1 MKNIQVIDDADNCVY
16 DVFQATDEEFEI
28 LFPNS
33 TDISFFD
40 DVWDRS
46 DQETLKPI
54 MDRIWSRPIK
64 KRDAN
69 GIYGILFYGM
79 DYKKQYYPTLKD
91 DEAVNPDGTLLRRS

>member
-54 MDRIWSRPIK
+54 
-64 KRDAN
+64 
-69 GIYGILFYGM
+69 YG
-79 DYKKQYYPTLKD
+79 
-91 DEAVNPDGTLLRRS
+91 